1 MNTHQLEPIDN
12 MQEGEV
18 DDIFPFYF
26 KTIEQRSKEVP
37 GPIAQQWSRSSHFF
51 FFLNGLCDKDSIERF
66 LMAQTLSRLDDIA
79 SAFDIETID
88 LVGEKRR
95 REGAKVT
102 EEDRATIVESILSSV
117 TC

>member
-66 LMAQTLSRLDDIA
+66 LITQSPSRSVDNAGNSVFATLEQWRD
-79 SAFDIETID
+79 
-88 LVGEKRR
+88 
-95 REGAKVT
+95 
-102 EEDRATIVESILSSV
+102 
-117 TC
+117 